1 MANGKAG
8 GLLDIEPTELA
19 AFERIAPTAAQQ
31 PFRSP
36 LETGYTME
44 PRPGV
49 VPSQRVSQPM
59 GEVTPRPGMPG
70 DMNRLNQVYGLLA
83 QYADDPTQV
92 GLQYARALQQQ
103 QEAAYEQS
111 PQGRMDQ
118 FLGMMGNINPHDI
131 TPESIQNFYDNFM
144 QGNVNFDLLE
154 YRKELS
160 DKETQMIVDAE
171 NSALQSEMNMVRAG
185 DLATQY
191 DNLYAQGATAGVIKD
206 LQRWVA
212 RMAGR
217 EGEDELIYREFN
229 DLRNSSVIQN
239 LPPGVASDRDI
250 QIAME
255 GWPGPTANPAH
266 VAAFLRGRQKML
278 ALQHAFDTHKA
289 YWISENRS
297 VEGRLADWTR
307 NRENLAYRALQRFGG
322 VYNPTD
328 AQGNPMTPEQ
338 AAQAYYGPRVPQL
351 PTIVPEP
358 GARGATQPP
367 TRVQRAPPERQQR
380 SDEDILRQYG
390 LQ

>member
-1 MANGKAG
+1 MANGRAG

-19 AFERIAPTAAQQ
+19 AFERAAPMAAQQ

-36 LETGYTME
+36 LESGYTME

-49 VPSQRVSQPM
+49 VPSQ
-59 GEVTPRPGMPG
+59 EVAPRPGVPG
-70 DMNRLNQVYGLLA
+70 DMGRLNQVYGLLA

-92 GLQYARALQQQ
+92 GLQYAQALQRQQ
-103 QEAAYEQS
+103 AAAYEQS

-131 TPESIQNFYDNFM
+131 TPESIQRFYDNFM
-144 QGNVNFDLLE
+144 QGDVNFDLLE

-171 NSALQSEMNMVRAG
+171 NSALQSEINMTRAG
-185 DLATQY
+185 DLARQY
-191 DNLYAQGATAGVIKD
+191 DDLYAQGATAGVVKD
-206 LQRWVA
+206 LQRWIA

-217 EGEDELIYREFN
+217 EGEDELIYREFS

-278 ALQHAFDTHKA
+278 ALKHAFDSHKA

-307 NRENLAYRALQRFGG
+307 QRENLAYKALQRFGG
-322 VYNPTD
+322 IYNPTD

-338 AAQAYYGPRVPQL
+338 AAQAYYGPQIPQL

-358 GARGATQPP
+358 GARGASQQPS
-367 TRVQRAPPERQQR
+367 TRVQRTPRQQR

-390 LQ
+390 LE